1 MPDADRTAKATAYMQ
16 KFGDYNE
23 CTGPYPWYGAHNC
36 DSSSNKCDW
45 VDGSAW
51 GYTGP
56 GFSVDDPYGHFYTD
70 GGWGTWNRNGQA
82 KGICEKVAVVPSF
95 KGYVNDGISKGDE
108 VVLLHM
114 QSLGKDDAA
123 NIESMDN

>member
-1 MPDADRTAKATAYMQ
+1 M
-16 KFGDYNE
+16 
-23 CTGPYPWYGAHNC
+23 
-36 DSSSNKCDW
+36 
-45 VDGSAW
+45 DGSAW

-123 NIESMDN
+123 NIESMDNKYVWKHTTPYDSSL